1 MTGEIDAVAL
11 MEFAIEIGQEEL
23 RSMQKGEIEEV
34 EALFARRSEMMDM
47 ALRQKDDVDQ
57 PRMRDSLLR
66 MQALQ
71 DTLSAEGKKLRTRMV
86 VETNKG
92 KLEAKR
98 LRAYG
103 QSVRQAL

>member
-1 MTGEIDAVAL
+1 MDRVVDAVTL
-11 MEFAIEIGQEEL
+11 MEFALEIGEEEL

-47 ALRQKDDVDQ
+47 ALRQKDEAD
-57 PRMRDSLLR
+57 PKRMRACLMR

-71 DTLSAEGKKLRTRMV
+71 DTLTEEGKNLRARMV